1 MNEYTMNQEFSRARR
16 VGELLQRE
24 LAQLIQGEL
33 KDPRI
38 KLVTVSHVDVASDLK
53 QAKVYVTFFQEG
65 TDIQEQLKI
74 LNKAAGFLQHS
85 LSQRIDLRVIPH
97 LRFVYDDSIERGRYL
112 SALIDE
118 AVKKDSG
125 AESDVSGQE

>member
-1 MNEYTMNQEFSRARR
+1 MSQEFSRARR

-74 LNKAAGFLQHS
+74 LNKAARFLQHS
-85 LSQRIDLRVIPH
+85 LSQRIDLRVMPH